1 MNSTGS
7 AHEHEQER
15 AAAAEWLARRDR
27 GLTPAEQDAYLQW
40 LTERPSRAA
49 LVAECERAWARLDV
63 LRQWRPAHSAH
74 PNPDLLA
81 TRRPTRAAKLR
92 GVFALAA
99 VLALGVFLG
108 WQAWRDDRAD
118 GAQIVPGPERLV
130 LEDGSL
136 VELNAGARVAVTFSA
151 RERRVRLTHGEA
163 HFTVA
168 KNPARPF
175 VVEVDGYAVRA
186 VGTAFLVQRGSGEVA
201 VMVTEGQVRVS
212 LAPPATESSA
222 LEAAA
227 GAVLA
232 DLRAGQRATTS
243 RGDAGAAPLVV
254 VRDLTPLEID
264 AAMAW
269 RGIRLEFDD
278 LPLRE
283 VVKAFN
289 RYNARQLVIADA
301 ATGEIRLG
309 GNFRADNLAGFVRLL
324 ETGFA
329 VTAEDRDD
337 QIVLRRR

>member
-212 LAPPATESSA
+212 LAPKLASAGVGRSSPQGYVRSSVP
-222 LEAAA
+222 LAARSHCA
-227 GAVLA
+227 SVG
-232 DLRAGQRATTS
+232 RAKRPPV
-243 RGDAGAAPLVV
+243 AAPQCSVSQRQKAV
-254 VRDLTPLEID
+254 
-264 AAMAW
+264 AASH
-269 RGIRLEFDD
+269 
-278 LPLRE
+278 
-283 VVKAFN
+283 
-289 RYNARQLVIADA
+289 
-301 ATGEIRLG
+301 
-309 GNFRADNLAGFVRLL
+309 
-324 ETGFA
+324 
-329 VTAEDRDD
+329 VTFSMG
-337 QIVLRRR
+337 